1 VVTAMPIEPGLAEW
15 ESEGGSLELTKILP
29 VRPASRARR
38 APQDTSDGC
47 HAMAAADMAR
57 AALEAE
63 GWSRIKFEHSAV
75 AWSRRAKLLEAAEER
90 AAVPRGPLRR
100 KSC

>member
-1 VVTAMPIEPGLAEW
+1 MVKAITDALRLAIW
-15 ESEGGSLELTKILP
+15 EGEGGALGLRAALP
-29 VRPASRARR
+29 DQSPRYARR

-63 GWSRIKFEHSAV
+63 GWPRIKYEHSAV
-75 AWSRRAKLLEAAEER
+75 AWSRRAKMLETAER
-90 AAVPRGPLRR
+90 NSALRR
-100 KSC
+100 DLKEQLR

>member
-1 VVTAMPIEPGLAEW
+1 MTVMPVEPGLAEW
-15 ESEGGSLELTKILP
+15 ESEGGSLGLATILP
-29 VRPASRARR
+29 GRPASRARR

-63 GWSRIKFEHSAV
+63 GWPRIKFEHSAV
-75 AWSRRAKLLEAAEER
+75 AWSRRAKLLEAAEKS
-90 AAVPRGPLRR
+90 AAVLRGSLRR
-100 KSC
+100 QSW

>member
-1 VVTAMPIEPGLAEW
+1 MTVIPAEPGLAEW
-15 ESEGGSLELTKILP
+15 ESEGGALGLTVVLP

-63 GWSRIKFEHSAV
+63 GWERIKFEHSAV
-75 AWSRRAKLLEAAEER
+75 AWSRRAKLLEAAETR
-90 AAVPRGPLRR
+90 AAVPQGSLRR
-100 KSC
+100 KSS